1 MNDTEQL
8 LREIGLT
15 STEATIYLTGLGAE
29 SVDVREI
36 GVKTKIKRPTIYHAL
51 NTLLEKGLVAERKV
65 GNRVQFSM
73 SSPKQLKAYIQR
85 QKEQLDAQEDRL
97 DSLIPLLEKQVG
109 GNHKDPHTIVEYK
122 GVEGIKMVLD
132 VAFYCRSKHWDIIA
146 PVDNFL
152 KQYDKQYADYY
163 LRARTYNGI
172 TSRSL
177 WEDGFGGR
185 KLTKEEIESRN
196 PRFMPKSM
204 QGKFHSMIILFD
216 DKVAII
222 SPLEKLSATLI
233 TSKEIH
239 GMLSAM
245 FNSIWEVSTKYK

>member
-1 MNDTEQL
+1 MSDVEQL
-8 LREIGLT
+8 LKEIGLT
-15 STEATIYLTGLGAE
+15 STEATIYLTGLHNE
-29 SVDVREI
+29 SVDVRGI
-36 GVKTKIKRPTIYHAL
+36 AVKTKIKRPTIYHAL
-51 NTLLEKGLVAERKV
+51 NTLLEKGLVAERKI

-73 SSPKQLKAYIQR
+73 CSPTQLKAHIQR
-85 QKEQLDAQEDRL
+85 QKERLSEQENKL
-97 DSLIPLLEKQVG
+97 NTLIPLLEQSVG
-109 GNHKDPHTIVEYK
+109 ETTKDPHTIVEYK
-122 GVEGIKMVLD
+122 GVEGVKMVLD

-163 LRARTYNGI
+163 LRARKYNVI

-185 KLTKEEIESRN
+185 KLTKEEVADRN

-245 FNSIWEVSTKYK
+245 FNSIWEVATKYK